1 MWKIENQHLLEAI
14 AVIFD
19 KNTSEWFPVLLSID
33 RIFIDKQK
41 KYFFL
46 GTQVW
51 RSCLRST
58 KKKTLVCK
66 PMCADISFTYI
77 ESAAKKTKPFF

>member
-1 MWKIENQHLLEAI
+1 MHYYISQIENQHLLEAI

-41 KYFFL
+41 IFL
-46 GTQVW
+46 SGHT
-51 RSCLRST
+51 SLT
-58 KKKTLVCK
+58 
-66 PMCADISFTYI
+66 
-77 ESAAKKTKPFF
+77 